1 MKHFIIACC
10 LAALGVGAAA
20 APKPAAENMVVSA
33 EDIARLER
41 TRDKRPQRYEARDEL
56 ALAHYRYARAA
67 LDRREFALYE
77 KHLALAM
84 EEWLASLRIEP
95 RNPGPHI
102 YMGIVSAYQGR
113 IEDALDSMQNARSLE
128 PRSPVAYTNIAE
140 TLIYAGRDAREVEGW
155 LERGQRLGASPALI
169 ELNYCL
175 LRWRD
180 GNPESAARNFNRA
193 AKFDPEVVRVWNEA
207 PVSTPIRTFE
217 DLRGYC
223 CGSPAC
229 GPYLAKACEAANQE
243 VAQREV
249 PEETA
254 LRELRIEMAR
264 RRELERIYRER
275 RELEIRVKEAEEA
288 GTEPGAA
295 GTDAERERP

>member
-1 MKHFIIACC
+1 V
-10 LAALGVGAAA
+10 GVAAAA
-20 APKPAAENMVVSA
+20 APKPAADSA
-33 EDIARLER
+33 VTTEDIARLER
-41 TRDKRPQRYEARDEL
+41 ARDKRPERYEARDEL
-56 ALAHYRYARAA
+56 ALAHYRYARGA
-67 LDRREFALYE
+67 LDRREFTVYE

-102 YMGIVSAYQGR
+102 FMGIVSAYQGR
-113 IEDALDSMQNARSLE
+113 IDDALDSMQNARSLE

-180 GNPESAARNFNRA
+180 GNAESAARNFYRA

-207 PVSTPIRTFE
+207 PVSSPIKTFE
-217 DLRGYC
+217 DLTNYC

-229 GPYLAKACEAANQE
+229 GPYLAKACATASVDVVE
-243 VAQREV
+243 REL
-249 PEETA
+249 PEETV
-254 LRELRIEMAR
+254 LRELRIEIER
-264 RRELERIYRER
+264 RREIERIYRER
-275 RELEIRVKEAEEA
+275 RELEIRVKKAEEEGA
-288 GTEPGAA
+288 GAGQSTEESA
-295 GTDAERERP
+295 REQP